1 MSALLNNS
9 KEDILYFKDEI
20 LKDIKKFEIKIGQK
34 SDLQASEVKAK
45 LNEYDVKMKAMI
57 EKINNLS
64 TQISANTSM
73 QEKINSVY
81 GFKTKVQEDLMLQE
95 IKIDTTVKELKDAI
109 NKYDA
114 ILLDSVIYKGVIGM
128 GGKFSNFHELIDYIL
143 NNINQLNIAKE
154 KIIMESKNTKK
165 KNDTSFQNIKNQ
177 LETLNKSV
185 KEINKKIFDFIEER
199 FSKIEDDNAQKFID
213 VRMANNKYA
222 EELIKKAELLNDNYK
237 KVEKIKNE
245 IEERIKYEINK
256 IHNLPGDYGERLNNF
271 QDELDAIKIE
281 FFNLSDMIK
290 NNKFIIKEG
299 ENKTNNQKNI
309 AKPHAESLLKK
320 YINGEISADKFNK
333 KKKIQSNQPNHFQ
346 EEAKVEEKNKV
357 VQNECDNKLQH
368 INLVEIDKIE
378 LLKEEYS
385 QQNKNNKEKE
395 IMKKENKNKDIF
407 NQKNNNNIKKEE
419 NKNEINSD
427 SINKKKTYIMNL
439 ANEAEIVVKD
449 NKKNEDFF
457 NNSFEQKV
465 KNNSFNQNI
474 KNNLSKYSPNN
485 FKENYLLNNAEDL
498 ENMINLYNIYHEKY
512 KENIET
518 NEKGTNT
525 LFPDQLERIYNQ
537 KSPFNRNNSA
547 NSSHKRINEFN
558 EEQSI
563 YDSQKNS
570 INHSYYFEEKHN
582 YPEVNML
589 GTGLIEVINYNKIL
603 KKKNNK
609 ENKKGNIL
617 EFIQKSYDDQEINDE
632 KKLIQLKNAIDFNN
646 MIKNSIE
653 NRNNHDNKKIFSNTL
668 SHSFR
673 RNNIKNFLKKEK
685 YQNKN
690 NHNKYQDN
698 NSGSYIIQNDRKK
711 NKSFIILEKINLEN
725 YNKKNLKLDNFKG
738 NYKKLNP
745 IIFKGNNSTTNI
757 RQKLL
762 KKEDL
767 NDKKFGNLVNRIKE
781 MIPYEEKISFFDT
794 SNIEKLNKSVFSQ
807 RKNFYDANKKDKND
821 YPKNKELVMKRV
833 RALCQNEPKNIY
845 NINNQINLINSD

>member
-1 MSALLNNS
+1 M
-9 KEDILYFKDEI
+9 
-20 LKDIKKFEIKIGQK
+20 
-34 SDLQASEVKAK
+34 
-45 LNEYDVKMKAMI
+45 
-57 EKINNLS
+57 
-64 TQISANTSM
+64 
-73 QEKINSVY
+73 
-81 GFKTKVQEDLMLQE
+81 
-95 IKIDTTVKELKDAI
+95 
-109 NKYDA
+109 
-114 ILLDSVIYKGVIGM
+114 
-128 GGKFSNFHELIDYIL
+128 
-143 NNINQLNIAKE
+143 
-154 KIIMESKNTKK
+154 
-165 KNDTSFQNIKNQ
+165 
-177 LETLNKSV
+177 
-185 KEINKKIFDFIEER
+185 
-199 FSKIEDDNAQKFID
+199 
-213 VRMANNKYA
+213 
-222 EELIKKAELLNDNYK
+222 
-237 KVEKIKNE
+237 
-245 IEERIKYEINK
+245 
-256 IHNLPGDYGERLNNF
+256 
-271 QDELDAIKIE
+271 
-281 FFNLSDMIK
+281 
-290 NNKFIIKEG
+290 
-299 ENKTNNQKNI
+299 
-309 AKPHAESLLKK
+309 
-320 YINGEISADKFNK
+320 
-333 KKKIQSNQPNHFQ
+333 
-346 EEAKVEEKNKV
+346 
-357 VQNECDNKLQH
+357 QH

-407 NQKNNNNIKKEE
+407 NQKNNNNIKTEE

-449 NKKNEDFF
+449 NKKNEDIF
-457 NNSFEQKV
+457 NNSFEQKI

-485 FKENYLLNNAEDL
+485 FKENYVLNNAEDL
-498 ENMINLYNIYHEKY
+498 ENMINLYNIHHEKY
-512 KENIET
+512 KENIEA